1 MTYEW
6 DVGKRTTNLAKH
18 GVDFATVARFDF
30 DNAVTRTV
38 ERDGEIRYVATSY
51 IGARLY
57 RLIYAERGNNIRVIS
72 LRKANNRERRD
83 YERSR

>member
-30 DNAVTRTV
+30 SGAVTRAV
-38 ERDGEIRYVATSY
+38 ERGGEVRYAATGY
-51 IGARLY
+51 IGTRLY
-57 RLIYAERGNNIRVIS
+57 RLIYVERGRSIRVIS
-72 LRKANNRERRD
+72 LRKANSRERRD
-83 YERSR
+83 YERNR